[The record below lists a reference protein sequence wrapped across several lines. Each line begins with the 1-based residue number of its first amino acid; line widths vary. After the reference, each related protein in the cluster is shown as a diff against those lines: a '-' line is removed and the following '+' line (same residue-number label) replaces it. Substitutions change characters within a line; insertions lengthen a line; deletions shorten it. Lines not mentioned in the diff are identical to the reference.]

1 MQAIFKDED
10 EVDISRRASAVGAI
24 ICAGRVGRCVEREC
38 NGGVRVRRN
47 GI

>member
-10 EVDISRRASAVGAI
+10 EGNISGRASAVGAI
-24 ICAGRVGRCVEREC
+24 ICAGRVGRCVEGEC
-38 NGGVRVRRN
+38 NGGVRIRRN